1 LHEDHAMMVMFE
13 IVDGPDVPCPDND
26 RPTRDE
32 PRVGCHPGSGHQH
45 GK

>member
-13 IVDGPDVPCPDND
+13 IVDGPDVPCPDKD